1 MFFIRPLIVLAFAAI
16 AVALPVA
23 VAHGGSQ
30 WPVDSSVDDRPPDLP
45 PWLIASRLGRSVDDP
60 SREEVMP
67 AGGLSDLGAVM
78 LRDTPEPIE
87 ANLLTLRTSTRSDST
102 DLRAILGRSDR
113 WQLMRFGAVAGSPQE
128 VKLSA
133 YGTVAYLPSTL
144 MASRPDAGLGYG
156 PAAAASLGLDDQE
169 EPISLGFKAELNGLE
184 GGAEYRSFGKRLEP
198 VVSVPASQ
206 RDREGTEVWVAQ
218 RLGLLR
224 FKLFQSAL
232 SDNVDH
238 NPAVP
243 RTNRMQ
249 TAIGAQVTPRGW
261 PIFGLT
267 YARGELER
275 TWLTGSGRPRAVE
288 RQSFDSLAA
297 SVYYS
302 QPGFDLSGSS
312 TYGYSRDLGGADR
325 EMTSLYH
332 DLTLTLRPMKT
343 VTLMPSVST
352 GTDRY
357 EGSSGQYQ
365 TNTLSMLLMYSPVA
379 SRWNVWTLGAY
390 STSQTSDRT
399 VDGRIMSVS
408 GGIACGLGT
417 ILGARA
423 SVSVEAGYDRY
434 VDSVYPDTSSRGAFG
449 LVLLKITSF

>member
-1 MFFIRPLIVLAFAAI
+1 MFFICPFVAFALALI

-30 WPVDSSVDDRPPDLP
+30 WPAESSVDERPPDLP
-45 PWLIASRLGRSVDDP
+45 PWLLASRLGRSVDDP
-60 SREEVMP
+60 SRDDVMP
-67 AGGLSDLGAVM
+67 AGGLSDLAAVM
-78 LRDTPEPIE
+78 LRDTPGAIE
-87 ANLLTLRTSTRSDST
+87 ADVLTLRTSTKSDST

-113 WQLMRFGAVAGSPQE
+113 WQLMRFGAAAGAPQE
-128 VKLSA
+128 AKVSA

-156 PAAAASLGLDDQE
+156 PAAAGSLGLDDQE

-184 GGAEYRSFGKRLEP
+184 GGAEYRSVGQRLEP

-206 RDREGTEVWVAQ
+206 RDREGSEVWVAQ
-218 RLGLLR
+218 RFGLLR
-224 FKLFQSAL
+224 FKVSQSDL
-232 SDNVDH
+232 TDNVDR

-243 RTNRMQ
+243 RTNRTQ

-261 PIFGLT
+261 PMVGLT
-267 YARGELER
+267 YATGELER
-275 TWLTGSGRPRAVE
+275 TWLTGSGRPRAEE
-288 RQSFDSLAA
+288 RQTFESLAA

-302 QPGFDLSGSS
+302 RPAFDLSGTS
-312 TYGYSRDLGGADR
+312 TYGYSRDLGAADR

-332 DLTLTLRPMKT
+332 DLTLTLRPLKT
-343 VTLMPSVST
+343 VSLIPSVST
-352 GTDRY
+352 GSDRY
-357 EGSSGQYQ
+357 DGSAGDYQ
-365 TNTLSMLLMYSPVA
+365 TSSLSLLLTCSPVA

-390 STSQTSDRT
+390 STSQTSDHT
-399 VDGRIMSVS
+399 LDARIMSVS
-408 GGIACGLGT
+408 GGLAYGLGST
-417 ILGARA
+417 LGGRA

-449 LVLLKITSF
+449 LVLLKLTSF

>member
-1 MFFIRPLIVLAFAAI
+1 MFFIRPRVLVLALAAI
-16 AVALPVA
+16 AFALPVA

-30 WPVDSSVDDRPPDLP
+30 WPADSSVDERPPDLP
-45 PWLIASRLGRSVDDP
+45 PWLLASRLGRPVEDP
-60 SREEVMP
+60 SREDVMP
-67 AGGLSDLGAVM
+67 AGGLSDLGAVL
-78 LRDTPEPIE
+78 LRDTPDAVE
-87 ANLLTLRTSTRSDST
+87 ADLLTLRTSTNADST
-102 DLRAILGRSDR
+102 DLRAILGQDR

-128 VKLSA
+128 MKVSA
-133 YGTVAYLPSTL
+133 FGTVAYLPSTL

-156 PAAAASLGLDDQE
+156 PAAAAALGLDDRD

-184 GGAEYRSFGKRLEP
+184 GGAEYRSVGKRLEP

-206 RDREGTEVWVAQ
+206 RDRQGTEVWVAQ

-224 FKLFQSAL
+224 FKVSQSDLA
-232 SDNVDH
+232 DNVDR
-238 NPAVP
+238 NPVVP
-243 RTNRMQ
+243 RTSRTQ
-249 TAIGAQVTPRGW
+249 TAIGAQITPGGW
-261 PIFGLT
+261 PMVGLT
-267 YARGELER
+267 YATGELER
-275 TWLTGSGRPRAVE
+275 TWLTGSGRPRTVE

-302 QPGFDLSGSS
+302 RPAFDLSGSS
-312 TYGYSRDLGGADR
+312 TYGYSRDVGNADR

-332 DLTLTLRPMKT
+332 DLTLTLRPLKT

-357 EGSSGQYQ
+357 EWSSGQYQ
-365 TNTLSMLLMYSPVA
+365 TSTLSLLLTYTPVA
-379 SRWNVWTLGAY
+379 SRWSVWTLGAY
-390 STSQTSDRT
+390 SRSQTSDRT

-408 GGIACGLGT
+408 GGLACGLGR
-417 ILGARA
+417 ILGGRA

-449 LVLLKITSF
+449 LVLLRIAAF

>member
-16 AVALPVA
+16 ALALPVA

-30 WPVDSSVDDRPPDLP
+30 WPADSSVDERPPDLP
-45 PWLIASRLGRSVDDP
+45 PWLLASRLGRPVDDP
-60 SREEVMP
+60 SREEMMP
-67 AGGLSDLGAVM
+67 TGGLSDLGAVM
-78 LRDTPEPIE
+78 LRDTPGAIE
-87 ANLLTLRTSTRSDST
+87 ADLLTLRTSTKADST
-102 DLRAILGRSDR
+102 DLRAILGHGDR
-113 WQLMRFGAVAGSPQE
+113 WQLMRFGATAGSPQE
-128 VKLSA
+128 VKFSA

-169 EPISLGFKAELNGLE
+169 EPISLGFKTELNGLE
-184 GGAEYRSFGKRLEP
+184 GGADYRSVGKRLEP
-198 VVSVPASQ
+198 IVSVPASQ

-218 RLGLLR
+218 RLGRLR
-224 FKLFQSAL
+224 FKLSQSDL
-232 SDNVDH
+232 SDNVDR

-243 RTNRMQ
+243 RTNRTQ
-249 TAIGAQVTPRGW
+249 SAIGAQVTPRGW

-267 YARGELER
+267 YATGTLER
-275 TWLTGSGRPRAVE
+275 TWLTGSGRPFAVE
-288 RQSFDSLAA
+288 RQSFDSVAA

-302 QPGFDLSGSS
+302 RPEFDLSGSS
-312 TYGYSRDLGGADR
+312 VYGYSRDLANADR

-332 DLTLTLRPMKT
+332 DLTLTLRPLKT

-357 EGSSGQYQ
+357 DWASGQYQ
-365 TNTLSMLLMYSPVA
+365 TTTLSLLLTYGPAA
-379 SRWNVWTLGAY
+379 SRWNLWTLGAY
-390 STSQTSDRT
+390 STSQTSDRA

-408 GGIACGLGT
+408 GGLACGLGRF
-417 ILGARA
+417 LGGRA

-449 LVLLKITSF
+449 LVLLKVTAF